1 MLKIRLKRCGRKKS
15 PSYRIILTP
24 SQSKRDG
31 KALVEFGYY
40 NPLTKDL
47 KFDGEIVLDLQ
58 STNNTIQ
65 KSRKINSLIT
75 IYGDSKVGI
84 FYLRFYY

>member
-47 KFDGEIVLDLQ
+47 KFDGEKIL
-58 STNNTIQ
+58 SYIQ
-65 KSRKINSLIT
+65 KGAQPSETVKNFLIKAN
-75 IYGDSKVGI
+75 I
-84 FYLRFYY
+84 L